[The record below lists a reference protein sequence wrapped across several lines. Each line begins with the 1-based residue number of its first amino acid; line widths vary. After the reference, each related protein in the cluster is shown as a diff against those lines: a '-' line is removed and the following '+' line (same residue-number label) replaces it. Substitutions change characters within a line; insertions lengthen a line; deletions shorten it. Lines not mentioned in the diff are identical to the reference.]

1 MKNQLNKYLEE
12 LPLIAILRGIRP
24 EEVAEITEALM
35 SCGIRIIEIPLNSPK
50 PFDGISTLQK
60 IAGQRALCGAGTVTR
75 VSQVEQLA
83 NTGAKLI
90 VTPNTDID
98 VIKGALSQELTVVPG
113 CTTPTE
119 AFAAIYAGASAIKL
133 FPAGNLGIEYVK
145 SLLAVLPSDIPK
157 VVVGGVDEN
166 NIAEFKKIGI
176 DGFGIGSSLYAAG
189 DTADIVEQKAKRL
202 ISKCI

>member
-1 MKNQLNKYLEE
+1 MKNQLNQYLEE
-12 LPLIAILRGIRP
+12 MPIIAILRGIRP
-24 EEVAEITEALM
+24 EEVVDITEVLIG
-35 SCGIRIIEIPLNSPK
+35 CGVRIIEIPLNSPK

-60 IAGQRALCGAGTVTR
+60 VAGQRALCGAGTVTK
-75 VSQVEQLA
+75 VSQVEEVTK
-83 NTGAKLI
+83 TGAKLI

-98 VIKGALSQELTVVPG
+98 VIKGALSQELTIVPG

-119 AFAAIYAGASAIKL
+119 AFAAIYAGASAVKL
-133 FPAGNLGIEYVK
+133 FPAGNLGIGYVK
-145 SLLAVLPSDIPK
+145 SLLAVLPSEIPK

-166 NIAEFKKIGI
+166 NLAEFKKLGI

-202 ISKCI
+202 VAKCM